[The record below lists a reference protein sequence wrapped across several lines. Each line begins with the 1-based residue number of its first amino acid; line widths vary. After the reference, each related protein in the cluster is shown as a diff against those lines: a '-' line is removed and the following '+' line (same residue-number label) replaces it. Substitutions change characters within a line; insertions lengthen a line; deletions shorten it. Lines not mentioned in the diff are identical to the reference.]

1 MALNIPVVF
10 LWAGIVRVAVLFK
23 FAIDR
28 LTLCAKLA
36 ISCVV
41 EWKLIELSSVQWS
54 RGGKQ
59 K

>member
-41 EWKLIELSSVQWS
+41 VEID
-54 RGGKQ
+54 
-59 K
+59 